1 MFSQNKTATNYDDG
15 VKNLSILVSDH
26 SRIQSSEK
34 KLPVVEIDVW
44 EVTLHVEHLP
54 FLKENSESDV
64 CIKITFIMKNSE
76 K

>member
-1 MFSQNKTATNYDDG
+1 MFSQNKTATNYDDE

-44 EVTLHVEHLP
+44 
-54 FLKENSESDV
+54 
-64 CIKITFIMKNSE
+64 
-76 K
+76 